1 MKLTKLLC
9 AVPVIGFAA
18 MAALADDATPA
29 PEGAGHLAACRQDV
43 QTLCPGVPHGG
54 GRIMACLKSHAAE
67 VSTGCKAAIK
77 EAHTRR
83 GPQPSGT
90 EPPATTPPTN

>member
-1 MKLTKLLC
+1 MKLTRLLC

-18 MAALADDATPA
+18 MAAFADDAA
-29 PEGAGHLAACRQDV
+29 PPTEGGGPMAACRQDV

-77 EAHTRR
+77 EAHARR
-83 GPQPSGT
+83 GQQPSGI
-90 EPPATTPPTN
+90 EPPATTPPTG